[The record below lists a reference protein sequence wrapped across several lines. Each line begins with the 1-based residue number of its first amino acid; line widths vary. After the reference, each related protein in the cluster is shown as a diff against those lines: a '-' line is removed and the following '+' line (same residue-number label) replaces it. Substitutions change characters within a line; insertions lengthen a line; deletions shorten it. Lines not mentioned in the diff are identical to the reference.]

1 MSKKNEALN
10 VAERIARSFGASA
23 SQIESAKRQLSAVWG
38 EVTAATPSAPA
49 APATRT
55 FTVQVGV
62 EVLASAYA
70 SQRDV
75 EEGVRQ
81 ALEAAASRRDEV
93 VSFSVA
99 GA

>member
-1 MSKKNEALN
+1 MSKKNEALA
-10 VAERIARSFGASA
+10 VAERIARSLGAST
-23 SQIESAKRQLSAVWG
+23 SQIESVKSQLAAVWG
-38 EVTAATPSAPA
+38 EDTTTPSAPA
-49 APATRT
+49 APRT
-55 FTVQVGV
+55 TTFNVQVGV
-62 EVLASAYA
+62 EVLAWVGA

>member
-1 MSKKNEALN
+1 MSKKSEALA
-10 VAERIARSFGASA
+10 VAERIARSLGAST
-23 SQIESAKRQLSAVWG
+23 SQIESVKSQLAAVWG
-38 EVTAATPSAPA
+38 EDTPAAAPA

-55 FTVQVGV
+55 FNVQVGV
-62 EVLASAYA
+62 EVLASAHA

-81 ALEAAASRRDEV
+81 ALSAAASRRDEV